1 MKTSL
6 RRLRGV
12 LHKHESKDRR
22 DLRFLVQKDELAQA
36 SQVPIFIS
44 LSNSNSRLSTLK
56 LVSNL
61 GLRMMDLYLCSFV
74 HECDCCFCW
83 QDVKEMRDC
92 YDSLLS
98 AAAATANSAYGKIL
112 FFL

>member
-44 LSNSNSRLSTLK
+44 LQFEFEIVY
-56 LVSNL
+56 VS
-61 GLRMMDLYLCSFV
+61 
-74 HECDCCFCW
+74 
-83 QDVKEMRDC
+83 
-92 YDSLLS
+92 SL
-98 AAAATANSAYGKIL
+98 N
-112 FFL
+112 